1 MHGLDVKLGKVKERR
16 LTGNKA
22 RREALLCCD
31 GGGDGATE
39 GLSCLQTRGSG
50 QKTQEAVG
58 KTVTSKT
65 RVWIL
70 SFKIKAVSLN
80 SSWWGVL
87 AKSKWSSMPI
97 NDESQIYSKLV
108 VIGFS
113 RIPTHFV
120 LRISVLE
127 RQAEGLALSF
137 WRVCTCFHFVWTASC
152 LQAQNGHMLV
162 DSHPHTVRKV
172 GAGGREGCTGVSQS

>member
-1 MHGLDVKLGKVKERR
+1 
-16 LTGNKA
+16 
-22 RREALLCCD
+22 
-31 GGGDGATE
+31 
-39 GLSCLQTRGSG
+39 
-50 QKTQEAVG
+50 
-58 KTVTSKT
+58 
-65 RVWIL
+65 
-70 SFKIKAVSLN
+70 
-80 SSWWGVL
+80 
-87 AKSKWSSMPI
+87 MPI

-113 RIPTHFV
+113 CIPTHFV

-152 LQAQNGHMLV
+152 LQAQNGHMLI

-172 GAGGREGCTGVSQS
+172 GAGGRENKTIEFKLESSMVTVPFYKYRNWDLKVN

>member
-1 MHGLDVKLGKVKERR
+1 
-16 LTGNKA
+16 
-22 RREALLCCD
+22 
-31 GGGDGATE
+31 
-39 GLSCLQTRGSG
+39 
-50 QKTQEAVG
+50 
-58 KTVTSKT
+58 
-65 RVWIL
+65 
-70 SFKIKAVSLN
+70 
-80 SSWWGVL
+80 
-87 AKSKWSSMPI
+87 MPI

-113 RIPTHFV
+113 CIPTHFV

-152 LQAQNGHMLV
+152 LQAQNGHMLI

-172 GAGGREGCTGVSQS
+172 GAGGPVYESLFLPYYLGERKTRGGPRTRDRDVFLGSNFRFRDELEKFS